1 MLEASAFDSAVDDLL
16 GTMDAMAQAG
26 RAWHPDSA
34 ALIIESL
41 LTWHATA
48 AHAMQAFSDS
58 EEPARPAPLRSACI
72 AAAATLLEAFD
83 ALESSDPLEGYRRLR
98 ANVLAQEL
106 LYPAASLHPAV
117 SRFFLPAEHRDDDA
131 LLARLRHPVSGT
143 GVAHFANERDQ
154 RGGFSLYV
162 PEAIELGTRLPLVIA
177 MHGGSGHGHDF
188 VWTWLKAARARTAMV
203 LSPTSVG
210 RTWALQTP
218 DLDSQN
224 IAAMLEQL
232 ITRYPID
239 PTRVLLT
246 GMSDGG
252 TFAAICGILGF
263 LPATHIAPISSSF
276 SPRLL
281 ELAPPE
287 RLASRPFY
295 LVHGEHDW
303 MFPVDRARAAH
314 AALEAHG
321 ARVVYREIADLGHA
335 YPREETPRILE
346 WFLTPNR

>member
-1 MLEASAFDSAVDDLL
+1 MTSDIPAFDHAVDELL
-16 GTMDAMAQAG
+16 GTMEAMAQAS

-34 ALIIESL
+34 PMIVEAL
-41 LTWHATA
+41 LTWHGTLAHALQAFTAREGPAATA
-48 AHAMQAFSDS
+48 
-58 EEPARPAPLRSACI
+58 PAPLRAACT

-83 ALESSDPLEGYRRLR
+83 ALESTDPMEAYRHLR

-106 LYPAASLHPAV
+106 LYPAAGLHSEV
-117 SRFFLPAEHRDDDA
+117 SRFFLAAEYRDDAA
-131 LLARLRHPVSGT
+131 LLGRLRQPLPGT

-162 PEAIELGTRLPLVIA
+162 PEAIEIGVRLPLVIA
-177 MHGGSGHGHDF
+177 LHGGSGHGHDF
-188 VWTWLKAARARTAMV
+188 VWTWLKAARARSAMV
-203 LSPTSVG
+203 LSPTSIG

-218 DLDSQN
+218 DVDSQN
-224 IAAMLEQL
+224 IVAMLDQL

-239 PTRVLLT
+239 PARVLLT

-252 TFAAICGILGF
+252 TFAAICGVLGL

-281 ELAPPE
+281 ELASPE
-287 RLASRPFY
+287 RLASRPIY

-303 MFPVDRARAAH
+303 MFPVDRARAAR

-321 ARVVYREIADLGHA
+321 ARVVYREVADLGHA
-335 YPREETPRILE
+335 YPREETPRILD
-346 WFLTPNR
+346 WFMA